1 VLRNEQ
7 RLRCRKNQNQVRS
20 IVRNMEHLNIGAL
33 VYPNIDQADFTGPFE
48 VLSRI
53 PESTFHVIG
62 RNRNPVRDVRG
73 LILTPE
79 IAFPDAPRLDV
90 LVVPG
95 GAGQEDLM
103 DDEATLSFIRD
114 QARASR
120 YVFSVCTGALL
131 CGASGLLQGV
141 KATTHWAAF
150 HLLEHFGAIPVSAR
164 VVVDGKYV
172 TAAGV
177 TAGLDGAL
185 RLVSLLRGDDIAQ
198 QIQLSIEYSPEPAFN
213 AGSPL
218 TAPSEIVS
226 TVRNSFQKI
235 SERRLATARKA
246 AARLGIHSC
255 TERVSQGRT

>member
-1 VLRNEQ
+1 
-7 RLRCRKNQNQVRS
+7 
-20 IVRNMEHLNIGAL
+20 MEHLNIGSL
-33 VYPNIDQADFTGPFE
+33 VYPNMDQADFTAPFE

-53 PESTFHVIG
+53 PESTFFVIG
-62 RNRNPVRDVRG
+62 KHRNPIQDVRG

-79 IAFPDAPRLDV
+79 ITFEEAPPLHV

-95 GAGQEDLM
+95 GTGQEELM
-103 DDEATLSFIRD
+103 NDEVTLSFIRE
-114 QARASR
+114 QSSAAR

-131 CGASGLLQGV
+131 CGAAGLLRGV

-150 HLLEHFGAIPVSAR
+150 FLLEYFGALPVNSR

-172 TAAGV
+172 SAAGV

-185 RLVSLLRGDDIAQ
+185 WLASLLRGDEVAQ
-198 QIQLSIEYSPEPAFN
+198 QIQLSIEYSPAPAFN

-246 AARLGIHSC
+246 AARLGIPLRAEGLTSD
-255 TERVSQGRT
+255 